1 MSVWSSYK
9 VDEQDKID
17 VAYSVIDDEIR
28 VWIKD
33 DTDCAY
39 LLFDEAL
46 ALANKII
53 QCVKE
58 REGK

>member
-1 MSVWSSYK
+1 VSVWSSYK
-9 VDEQDKID
+9 VDEQDRVD
-17 VAYSVIDDEIR
+17 VAYSIINDEIR
-28 VWIKD
+28 LWI
-33 DTDCAY
+33 TDYEDRAV

-53 QCVKE
+53 ECVKE